1 MRKLK
6 VLFVRSGN
14 NGIEPISTLQG
25 QSLAKIGV
33 EVIYYD
39 VIGRGYLGYILN
51 VPQMRSFI
59 KKNKPDIIHAHYS
72 DKGILSLL
80 TFTNIPIVV
89 SLMGS
94 DVLAGS
100 ISHSYLLHI
109 CTKIWDTT
117 IVKSKELLNVLSI
130 KKNVV
135 VLPNGIDFDV
145 FQPVEKNEAMQRIGW
160 NPKLINI
167 LFCSDPQRR
176 EKNYELAEKA
186 LQHLD
191 PYKYSYKIHF
201 LKNIPI
207 PEMKYY
213 YSAAD
218 ILLMTSLYEG
228 SPNVI
233 KEAMACNCPIVST
246 DVGDVK
252 EVLAHTAGCYVTSFD
267 DKDICEK
274 ILLAMQYSKQRTQG
288 RENVKHLDS
297 KVVADKLVSIYDN
310 LLKRKS

>member
-1 MRKLK
+1 MK

-25 QSLAKIGV
+25 QSLRKIGV

-39 VIGRGYLGYILN
+39 VIGKGYLGYLLN
-51 VPQMRSFI
+51 VKKIRSYI
-59 KKNKPDIIHAHYS
+59 KYYKPDIIHAHYS
-72 DKGILSLL
+72 NKGILSLL
-80 TFTNIPIVV
+80 TCTNIPIVV

-100 ISHSYLLHI
+100 IIHSYLLHI

-117 IVKSKELLNVLSI
+117 IVKSKELFVVLNI

-145 FQPVEKNEAMQRIGW
+145 FLPVEKNEAMHKIGW
-160 NPKLINI
+160 NPTLINI
-167 LFCSDPQRR
+167 LFCSDPQRK
-176 EKNYELAEKA
+176 EKNYDLAEKA

-191 PYKYSYKIHF
+191 PYKYPYKIHF
-201 LKNIPI
+201 LKNILI

-218 ILLMTSLYEG
+218 VLLMTSLYEG

-252 EVLAHTAGCYVTSFD
+252 EVLAHTAGCYVTSSD
-267 DKDICEK
+267 AKDIYEK
-274 ILLAMQYSKQRTQG
+274 IILAMQYSEQRTQG

-297 KVVADKLVSIYDN
+297 NIVAGKLYTIYNN
-310 LLKRKS
+310 LLKNKP